1 MSTPSPGQRT
11 HSMSPNAELA
21 PMNGMQRHMGDY
33 PYMNNS
39 SLPVHLRNDYAQH
52 VPMQNAPLPQKQSQ
66 YPNSQRPTS
75 HPTGYGPPQ
84 ILEPPANPQSS
95 GSQSGGSPHMSNAG
109 WHSPSN
115 MPSPTSQ
122 SNGGYVYPDP
132 DPYGSGAMGHMY
144 YPNSN
149 IRRPQSTEPDSY
161 ETKPRLNEL
170 WTAAQ

>member
-1 MSTPSPGQRT
+1 
-11 HSMSPNAELA
+11 
-21 PMNGMQRHMGDY
+21 
-33 PYMNNS
+33 
-39 SLPVHLRNDYAQH
+39 
-52 VPMQNAPLPQKQSQ
+52 
-66 YPNSQRPTS
+66 
-75 HPTGYGPPQ
+75 
-84 ILEPPANPQSS
+84 
-95 GSQSGGSPHMSNAG
+95 MSNAG

-122 SNGGYVYPDP
+122 SNEYVYPDP
-132 DPYGSGAMGHMY
+132 DPYGSGGMGHMY